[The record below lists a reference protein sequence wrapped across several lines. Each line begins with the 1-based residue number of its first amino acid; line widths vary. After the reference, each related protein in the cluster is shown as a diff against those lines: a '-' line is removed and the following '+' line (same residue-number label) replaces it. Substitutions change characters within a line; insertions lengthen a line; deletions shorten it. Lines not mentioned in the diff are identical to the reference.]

1 MNKVEIRCELRS
13 ENGGRHI
20 SGKAI
25 SFDTESNDIGFIEI
39 LHRGCISQELIDSSN
54 IVFLYNHDYNQVIAR
69 ANKGKGTLN
78 IDLRDDGVYFDLEV
92 PNTTMGNDLL
102 ENIRLGN
109 ITQCSFGFNY
119 ANEEG
124 AYKDEKIG
132 DVWYRNVY
140 KIGELYDLSAVTYPA
155 YDDTYVN
162 ARMQERSKM
171 EDKLKETEEIQKE
184 VSSKEKVSEE
194 NKEDEKMSD
203 DRACEKDSDDRA
215 CEKNSD
221 ERASE
226 KNSDERASEK
236 NSDEKEINN
245 EDNTKSEEEKSEEEK
260 TEEMSDEK
268 DSNTDDKKSDKEDK
282 DSDSM
287 EDSEDDSKTDSKDEK
302 RNENK
307 KSYKMKKNI
316 ILSEIRSALNSA
328 DHKVTLPAETRTVTQ
343 TISGDGVHDE
353 IVEEE
358 FKGLLEPLY
367 ADSVISNLGITIYN
381 GLPAG
386 DFKVSAMGKGSA
398 AWADETG
405 VAAESKNTFSHVTL
419 QPKRISAQLSY
430 SKQFLAQD
438 TIGAEAA
445 IRRDIYNALVAKIQ
459 STMLSADASGA
470 NKPAG
475 IFNGVTAKNIS
486 SYAELC
492 DVEATVDDSNVKG
505 ERKYLMSNKAKAI
518 LRCMPKS
525 SLTTE
530 LVLDGNDIDGT
541 PVIANSDV
549 PTTQYAYGDFSNIV
563 MGTWGNVDLIIDPYT
578 LAAENSV
585 RIVVNAF
592 VDWKKVRKD
601 ENVIVYGKVSAP
613 ASTPGK

>member
-13 ENGGRHI
+13 ENEGRHI

-25 SFDTESNDIGFIEI
+25 SFDTQSNDIGFIEI
-39 LHRGCISQELIDSSN
+39 LHRGCITQELIDSSN

-171 EDKLKETEEIQKE
+171 EDKLKETEKIQ
-184 VSSKEKVSEE
+184 
-194 NKEDEKMSD
+194 KEDEKMSD
-203 DRACEKDSDDRA
+203 DRACEK
-215 CEKNSD
+215 K
-221 ERASE
+221 
-226 KNSDERASEK
+226 SDERASEK

-245 EDNTKSEEEKSEEEK
+245 EDNTKSEEEKSDEEK
-260 TEEMSDEK
+260 SEDEKSDEK
-268 DSNTDDKKSDKEDK
+268 DSNTDDKMSDKEDK
-282 DSDSM
+282 DSDS
-287 EDSEDDSKTDSKDEK
+287 EKDPEDDSKTDSKDEK

-343 TISGDGVHDE
+343 TVSGDGVHDE
-353 IVEEE
+353 IVETE

-386 DFKVSAMGKGSA
+386 DFKVSAMGKGAA

-405 VAAESKNTFSHVTL
+405 TAAESKNTFSHVTL

-592 VDWKKVRKD
+592 VDWKKVRSA

-613 ASTPGK
+613 AASAPGK

>member
-13 ENGGRHI
+13 ENEGRHI

-25 SFDTESNDIGFIEI
+25 SFDTQSNDIGFIEI
-39 LHRGCISQELIDSSN
+39 LHRGCITQELIDSSN

-140 KIGELYDLSAVTYPA
+140 KIGELFDLSAVTYPA

-194 NKEDEKMSD
+194 KKEDEKMSD
-203 DRACEKDSDDRA
+203 DRAC
-215 CEKNSD
+215 
-221 ERASE
+221 E

-245 EDNTKSEEEKSEEEK
+245 EDNTKSEEE
-260 TEEMSDEK
+260 MSDEN
-268 DSNTDDKKSDKEDK
+268 DSNTDDKMSDKEDK
-282 DSDSM
+282 DSDS
-287 EDSEDDSKTDSKDEK
+287 EKDAKDVSKTDSKDEK

-307 KSYKMKKNI
+307 KSYKMKKKNI

-328 DHKVTLPAETRTVTQ
+328 EHKVTLPAETRTITQ
-343 TISGDGVHDE
+343 TVSGDGVHDE

-386 DFKVSAMGKGSA
+386 DFKVSAMGKGAA

-405 VAAESKNTFSHVTL
+405 TAAESKNTFSHVTL

-492 DVEATVDDSNVKG
+492 DVEASVDDSNVKG

-563 MGTWGNVDLIIDPYT
+563 MGTWGNVDLIVDPYT

-592 VDWKKVRKD
+592 VDWKKVRST

-613 ASTPGK
+613 AAGAPGK

>member
-25 SFDTESNDIGFIEI
+25 SFDTQSNDIGFIEI

-171 EDKLKETEEIQKE
+171 EDKLKETEEIQ
-184 VSSKEKVSEE
+184 EKVSEE
-194 NKEDEKMSD
+194 KKEDEKM
-203 DRACEKDSDDRA
+203 
-215 CEKNSD
+215 SD

-226 KNSDERASEK
+226 KNSDEKASEK

-245 EDNTKSEEEKSEEEK
+245 EDNTKSEEEMSDEEKSE
-260 TEEMSDEK
+260 EEMSDEK
-268 DSNTDDKKSDKEDK
+268 DSDTDDKMSDKEDK
-282 DSDSM
+282 DSDS
-287 EDSEDDSKTDSKDEK
+287 EKDSKDDSKTDSKDEK

-328 DHKVTLPAETRTVTQ
+328 EHKVTLPAETRTVTQ
-343 TISGDGVHDE
+343 TVSGDGVHDE
-353 IVEEE
+353 IVETE

-405 VAAESKNTFSHVTL
+405 SAAESKNTFSHVTL

-445 IRRDIYNALVAKIQ
+445 IRRDIYNALVAQIQ
-459 STMLSADASGA
+459 HTMLSADAAGT

-541 PVIANSDV
+541 TVIANSDV

-563 MGTWGNVDLIIDPYT
+563 MGTWGNVDLIVDPYT

-592 VDWKKVRKD
+592 VDWKKVRST

-613 ASTPGK
+613 TAGTSTGK

>member
-13 ENGGRHI
+13 ENGGRRI

-25 SFDTESNDIGFIEI
+25 SFDTQSNDIGFIEI

-140 KIGELYDLSAVTYPA
+140 KIGKLYDLSAVTYPA

-171 EDKLKETEEIQKE
+171 EDKLKETEEIQ
-184 VSSKEKVSEE
+184 EKVSEE
-194 NKEDEKMSD
+194 KKEEDKMSD
-203 DRACEKDSDDRA
+203 ERA
-215 CEKNSD
+215 CEKNP
-221 ERASE
+221 
-226 KNSDERASEK
+226 DERASEK

-245 EDNTKSEEEKSEEEK
+245 EDNTKSEEEMSDEEKSE
-260 TEEMSDEK
+260 EEMSDEK
-268 DSNTDDKKSDKEDK
+268 DSNTDDKMSDKEDK
-282 DSDSM
+282 DSDS
-287 EDSEDDSKTDSKDEK
+287 EKDPEDDSKTDSKDEK

-328 DHKVTLPAETRTVTQ
+328 EHKVTLPAETRTVTQ

-405 VAAESKNTFSHVTL
+405 TAAESKNTFSHVTL

-445 IRRDIYNALVAKIQ
+445 IRRDIYNALVAQIQ
-459 STMLSADASGA
+459 HTMLSADAAGT

-492 DVEATVDDSNVKG
+492 NVEAAVDDSNVKG

-578 LAAENSV
+578 LAAENSI

-613 ASTPGK
+613 AVTPGK

>member
-13 ENGGRHI
+13 ENRGRHI

-25 SFDTESNDIGFIEI
+25 SFDTQSNDIGFIEI

-54 IVFLYNHDYNQVIAR
+54 ILFLYNHDYNQVIAR

-78 IDLRDDGVYFDLEV
+78 IDLRDDGVYFDLDV

-109 ITQCSFGFNY
+109 ITQCSFGFRY

-124 AYKDEKIG
+124 AYKDEKID

-140 KIGELYDLSAVTYPA
+140 KIEKLFDLSAVTCPA

-171 EDKLKETEEIQKE
+171 EDKLKETEEIR
-184 VSSKEKVSEE
+184 SEE
-194 NKEDEKMSD
+194 KKEEEKK
-203 DRACEKDSDDRA
+203 KD
-215 CEKNSD
+215 
-221 ERASE
+221 
-226 KNSDERASEK
+226 SEK

-245 EDNTKSEEEKSEEEK
+245 EDNTKSEEEKSEEKEK
-260 TEEMSDEK
+260 EDEK
-268 DSNTDDKKSDKEDK
+268 NSNTDDEKSDEEDK
-282 DSDSM
+282 DSDS
-287 EDSEDDSKTDSKDEK
+287 DKDTKDVSKTDSKDEK

-307 KSYKMKKNI
+307 KSYKMKKKNI

-328 DHKVTLPAETRTVTQ
+328 EHKVTLPAETRTVTQ

-386 DFKVSAMGKGSA
+386 DFKVSAMGKGAA

-405 VAAESKNTFSHVTL
+405 TATDSKNTFSHVTL

-445 IRRDIYNALVAKIQ
+445 IRRDIYNALVAQIQ
-459 STMLSADASGA
+459 TTMLSADVAGT

-549 PTTQYAYGDFSNIV
+549 PTTQYAYGDFSNII
-563 MGTWGNVDLIIDPYT
+563 MGTWGNVDLIVDPYT

-613 ASTPGK
+613 AAGNTGK

>member
-25 SFDTESNDIGFIEI
+25 SFDTQSNDIGFIEI

-171 EDKLKETEEIQKE
+171 EDKLKETEEIQ
-184 VSSKEKVSEE
+184 EKVSEE
-194 NKEDEKMSD
+194 KKEDEKMSD
-203 DRACEKDSDDRA
+203 ERACEK
-215 CEKNSD
+215 KSD

-226 KNSDERASEK
+226 KNSDEKASEK

-245 EDNTKSEEEKSEEEK
+245 EDNTKSEEEMSDEEKSE
-260 TEEMSDEK
+260 EEMSDEK
-268 DSNTDDKKSDKEDK
+268 DSDTDDKMSDKEDK
-282 DSDSM
+282 DSDS
-287 EDSEDDSKTDSKDEK
+287 EKDSKDDSKTDSKDEK

-328 DHKVTLPAETRTVTQ
+328 EHKVTLPAETRTVTQ
-343 TISGDGVHDE
+343 TVSGDGVHDE
-353 IVEEE
+353 IVETE

-405 VAAESKNTFSHVTL
+405 SAAESKNTFSHVTL

-445 IRRDIYNALVAKIQ
+445 IRRDIYNALVAQIQ
-459 STMLSADASGA
+459 HTMLSADAAGT

-541 PVIANSDV
+541 TVIANSDV

-563 MGTWGNVDLIIDPYT
+563 MGTWGNVDLIVDPYT

-592 VDWKKVRKD
+592 VDWKKVRST

-613 ASTPGK
+613 TAGTSTGK

>member
-13 ENGGRHI
+13 ENEGRRI

-25 SFDTESNDIGFIEI
+25 SFDTQSNDIGFIEI

-109 ITQCSFGFNY
+109 ITQCSFGFSY
-119 ANEEG
+119 SNEEG
-124 AYKDEKIG
+124 AYKDEKID

-140 KIGELYDLSAVTYPA
+140 KIGKLYDLSAVTYPA

-184 VSSKEKVSEE
+184 VRAEEK
-194 NKEDEKMSD
+194 KEDEKMSD
-203 DRACEKDSDDRA
+203 ERACEK
-215 CEKNSD
+215 KT
-221 ERASE
+221 
-226 KNSDERASEK
+226 DERASEK

-245 EDNTKSEEEKSEEEK
+245 EDNTKSEEEMSDEEKSE
-260 TEEMSDEK
+260 EEMSDEK
-268 DSNTDDKKSDKEDK
+268 DSNTDDKMSDEKDK
-282 DSDSM
+282 DPDS
-287 EDSEDDSKTDSKDEK
+287 EKDSEDVSKTDSKDEK

-307 KSYKMKKNI
+307 KSYKMKRNI

-328 DHKVTLPAETRTVTQ
+328 EHKVTLPAETRTVTQ
-343 TISGDGVHDE
+343 TVSGDGVHDE

-367 ADSVISNLGITIYN
+367 ADSVIANLGITIYN

-405 VAAESKNTFSHVTL
+405 VATESKNTFSHVTL

-445 IRRDIYNALVAKIQ
+445 IRRDIYNALVAQIQ

-492 DVEATVDDSNVKG
+492 DVEAAVDDSNVKG

-563 MGTWGNVDLIIDPYT
+563 MGTWGNVDLIVDPYT

-613 ASTPGK
+613 AAGTAVGK

>member
-25 SFDTESNDIGFIEI
+25 SFDTQSNDIGFIEI

-78 IDLRDDGVYFDLEV
+78 IDLRDDGVYFDLDV

-109 ITQCSFGFNY
+109 ITQCSFGFRY

-124 AYKDEKIG
+124 AYKDEKID

-140 KIGELYDLSAVTYPA
+140 KIGELFDLSAVTYPA

-171 EDKLKETEEIQKE
+171 EDKLKETEEIQNE
-184 VSSKEKVSEE
+184 VRSEE
-194 NKEDEKMSD
+194 KEEY
-203 DRACEKDSDDRA
+203 
-215 CEKNSD
+215 
-221 ERASE
+221 
-226 KNSDERASEK
+226 SEK

-245 EDNTKSEEEKSEEEK
+245 EDNAKSEEEKSEEKEK
-260 TEEMSDEK
+260 EDEK
-268 DSNTDDKKSDKEDK
+268 NSNTDDEKSDEEDK
-282 DSDSM
+282 DSDSKK
-287 EDSEDDSKTDSKDEK
+287 DSKDDSKTDSKDEK

-328 DHKVTLPAETRTVTQ
+328 EHKVTLPAETRKITQ
-343 TISGDGVHDE
+343 TVSGDGVHDE

-405 VAAESKNTFSHVTL
+405 TAAESKNIFTPVTL

-445 IRRDIYNALVAKIQ
+445 IRRDIYNALVAQIQ
-459 STMLSADASGA
+459 STMLSADAAGT

-505 ERKYLMSNKAKAI
+505 DRKYLMSNKAKAI

-525 SLTTE
+525 SLATE
-530 LVLDGNDIDGT
+530 LVLHGNDIDGT
-541 PVIANSDV
+541 QVIANSDV

-592 VDWKKVRKD
+592 VDWKKVRSD
-601 ENVIVYGKVSAP
+601 ENVLVYGKVSAP
-613 ASTPGK
+613 VAGASTGK

>member
-13 ENGGRHI
+13 ENEGRHI

-25 SFDTESNDIGFIEI
+25 SFDTQSNDIGFIEI

-140 KIGELYDLSAVTYPA
+140 KIGELFDLSAVTYPA

-184 VSSKEKVSEE
+184 
-194 NKEDEKMSD
+194 DEKMSD
-203 DRACEKDSDDRA
+203 DRACEK
-215 CEKNSD
+215 K
-221 ERASE
+221 
-226 KNSDERASEK
+226 SDERASEK

-260 TEEMSDEK
+260 SDEKSDEK
-268 DSNTDDKKSDKEDK
+268 DSNTDDKMSDKEDK
-282 DSDSM
+282 DSDS
-287 EDSEDDSKTDSKDEK
+287 EKDPEDDSKTDSKDEK

-307 KSYKMKKNI
+307 KSYKMKKKNI

-328 DHKVTLPAETRTVTQ
+328 DHKVTLPAETRTITQ
-343 TISGDGVHDE
+343 TVSGDGVHDE

-386 DFKVSAMGKGSA
+386 DFKVSAMGKGAA

-405 VAAESKNTFSHVTL
+405 TAAESKNTFSHVTL

-592 VDWKKVRKD
+592 VDWKKVRSA

-613 ASTPGK
+613 AASAPGK

>member
-13 ENGGRHI
+13 ENEGRHI

-25 SFDTESNDIGFIEI
+25 SFDTQSNDIGFIEI
-39 LHRGCISQELIDSSN
+39 LHRGCITQELIDSSN

-78 IDLRDDGVYFDLEV
+78 IDLREDGVYFDLDV

-109 ITQCSFGFNY
+109 ITQCSFGFRY

-124 AYKDEKIG
+124 AYKDEKID

-140 KIGELYDLSAVTYPA
+140 KIGELFDLSAVTYPA

-171 EDKLKETEEIQKE
+171 EDKLKETEEIQE
-184 VSSKEKVSEE
+184 EIRSEE
-194 NKEDEKMSD
+194 KKSD
-203 DRACEKDSDDRA
+203 
-215 CEKNSD
+215 
-221 ERASE
+221 
-226 KNSDERASEK
+226 EK

-245 EDNTKSEEEKSEEEK
+245 EDNTKSEEEKSEEK
-260 TEEMSDEK
+260 TEDNKDEK
-268 DSNTDDKKSDKEDK
+268 DSNTDDKKSDEEDK
-282 DSDSM
+282 DSDSKK
-287 EDSEDDSKTDSKDEK
+287 DSEDDSKTDSKDEK

-307 KSYKMKKNI
+307 KSYKMNKNI

-328 DHKVTLPAETRTVTQ
+328 DHKVTLPAETRAVTQ
-343 TISGDGVHDE
+343 TVSGDGVHDE
-353 IVEEE
+353 VVETE

-386 DFKVSAMGKGSA
+386 DFKVSAMGKGAA

-405 VAAESKNTFSHVTL
+405 TAAESKNTFTHVTL
-419 QPKRISAQLSY
+419 QPKRISAKLSY

-445 IRRDIYNALVAKIQ
+445 IRRDIYNALVAQIQ
-459 STMLSADASGA
+459 ATMLSADAAGT

-475 IFNGVTAKNIS
+475 IFNDVTAKNIT

-505 ERKYLMSNKAKAI
+505 DRKYLMSNKAKAI

-530 LVLDGNDIDGT
+530 LVLHGNDIDGT
-541 PVIANSDV
+541 QVIANSDV

-592 VDWKKVRKD
+592 VDWKKVRST
-601 ENVIVYGKVSAP
+601 ENVLVYGKVSAP
-613 ASTPGK
+613 ATGTTGK

>member
-25 SFDTESNDIGFIEI
+25 SFDTQSNDIGFIEI

-119 ANEEG
+119 AKEEG

-184 VSSKEKVSEE
+184 VRAEEK
-194 NKEDEKMSD
+194 KED
-203 DRACEKDSDDRA
+203 
-215 CEKNSD
+215 EKNSD
-221 ERASE
+221 ERACE
-226 KNSDERASEK
+226 KNPDERASEK

-245 EDNTKSEEEKSEEEK
+245 EDNTKSEEE
-260 TEEMSDEK
+260 MSDEK
-268 DSNTDDKKSDKEDK
+268 DSDTDDKMSDKEDK
-282 DSDSM
+282 DSDS
-287 EDSEDDSKTDSKDEK
+287 EKDPEDDSKTDSKDEK

-307 KSYKMKKNI
+307 KSYKMKRNI

-328 DHKVTLPAETRTVTQ
+328 EHKVTLPAETRTITQ
-343 TISGDGVHDE
+343 TVSGDGVHDE

-445 IRRDIYNALVAKIQ
+445 IRRDIYNALVAQIQ
-459 STMLSADASGA
+459 STMLSADAAGT

-578 LAAENSV
+578 LAAENSI

-613 ASTPGK
+613 AVTPGK

>member
-25 SFDTESNDIGFIEI
+25 SFDTQSNDIGFIEI

-78 IDLRDDGVYFDLEV
+78 IDLRDDGVYFDLDV

-109 ITQCSFGFNY
+109 ITQCSFGFRY

-124 AYKDEKIG
+124 AYKDEKID

-140 KIGELYDLSAVTYPA
+140 KIGELFDLSAVTYPA

-171 EDKLKETEEIQKE
+171 EDKLKETEEIQNE
-184 VSSKEKVSEE
+184 V
-194 NKEDEKMSD
+194 
-203 DRACEKDSDDRA
+203 RAEEKDSE
-215 CEKNSD
+215 EKT
-221 ERASE
+221 EE
-226 KNSDERASEK
+226 KERASEK

-260 TEEMSDEK
+260 EKEDEK
-268 DSNTDDKKSDKEDK
+268 NSNTDDEKSDEEDK
-282 DSDSM
+282 DSDSKK
-287 EDSEDDSKTDSKDEK
+287 DSEDDSKTDSKDEK

-328 DHKVTLPAETRTVTQ
+328 EHKVTLPAETRKITQ
-343 TISGDGVHDE
+343 TVSGDGVHDE

-386 DFKVSAMGKGSA
+386 DFKVSVMGKGAA

-405 VAAESKNTFSHVTL
+405 TAAESKNTFTPTTL

-445 IRRDIYNALVAKIQ
+445 IRRDIYNALVAQIQ
-459 STMLSADASGA
+459 STMLSADAAGT

-530 LVLDGNDIDGT
+530 LVLHGNDIDGT

-592 VDWKKVRKD
+592 VDWKKVRST
-601 ENVIVYGKVSAP
+601 ENVLVYGKVSAP
-613 ASTPGK
+613 AAGTTGK

>member
-13 ENGGRHI
+13 ENEGRHI

-25 SFDTESNDIGFIEI
+25 SFDTQSNDIGFIEI

-78 IDLRDDGVYFDLEV
+78 IDLRDDGVYFDLDV

-109 ITQCSFGFNY
+109 ITQCSFGFRY

-124 AYKDEKIG
+124 AYKDEKID

-140 KIGELYDLSAVTYPA
+140 KIGELFDLSAVTYPA

-171 EDKLKETEEIQKE
+171 EDKLKETEEIQTE
-184 VSSKEKVSEE
+184 VRSEE
-194 NKEDEKMSD
+194 KKEDEKDSEKKSD
-203 DRACEKDSDDRA
+203 
-215 CEKNSD
+215 EKN
-221 ERASE
+221 
-226 KNSDERASEK
+226 SEK

-260 TEEMSDEK
+260 EKKDEK
-268 DSNTDDKKSDKEDK
+268 DSNTDDKKSDNEDK
-282 DSDSM
+282 DSDSKK
-287 EDSEDDSKTDSKDEK
+287 DSEDDSKTDSKDEK

-307 KSYKMKKNI
+307 KSYKMNKNI

-328 DHKVTLPAETRTVTQ
+328 DHKVTLPAETRAVTQ
-343 TISGDGVHDE
+343 TVSGDGVHDE
-353 IVEEE
+353 IVETE

-386 DFKVSAMGKGSA
+386 DFKVSAMGKGAA

-405 VAAESKNTFSHVTL
+405 TAADSKNTFTHVTL

-445 IRRDIYNALVAKIQ
+445 IRRDIYNALVAQIQ
-459 STMLSADASGA
+459 STMLSADAAGT

-475 IFNGVTAKNIS
+475 IFNGVTAKNIT

-525 SLTTE
+525 SLATE
-530 LVLDGNDIDGT
+530 LVLHGNDIDGT
-541 PVIANSDV
+541 QVIANSDV

-592 VDWKKVRKD
+592 VDWKKVRST
-601 ENVIVYGKVSAP
+601 ENVLVYGKVS
-613 ASTPGK
+613 TPTVETKGK

>member
-13 ENGGRHI
+13 ENEGRRI

-25 SFDTESNDIGFIEI
+25 SFDTQSNDIGFIEI

-109 ITQCSFGFNY
+109 ITQCSFGFRY

-124 AYKDEKIG
+124 AYKDEKIDG
-132 DVWYRNVY
+132 VWYRDVY
-140 KIGELYDLSAVTYPA
+140 KIGELFDLSAVTYPA

-171 EDKLKETEEIQKE
+171 EDKLKETEEIQ
-184 VSSKEKVSEE
+184 EKVSEE
-194 NKEDEKMSD
+194 KTEDEKMSD
-203 DRACEKDSDDRA
+203 ERACEK
-215 CEKNSD
+215 KPD
-221 ERASE
+221 ER
-226 KNSDERASEK
+226 
-236 NSDEKEINN
+236 EINN
-245 EDNTKSEEEKSEEEK
+245 EDNTKSEEEMSDGEKSE
-260 TEEMSDEK
+260 EEMSDEK
-268 DSNTDDKKSDKEDK
+268 DSNTDDKMSDKEDK
-282 DSDSM
+282 DS
-287 EDSEDDSKTDSKDEK
+287 EKDSEDDSKTDSKDEK

-328 DHKVTLPAETRTVTQ
+328 DHKVTLPAETRTITQ
-343 TISGDGVHDE
+343 TVSGDGVHDE
-353 IVEEE
+353 LVEEE

-386 DFKVSAMGKGSA
+386 DFKVSAMGKGAA

-405 VAAESKNTFSHVTL
+405 TAAESKNTFSHVTL

-430 SKQFLAQD
+430 SKQYLAQD

-445 IRRDIYNALVAKIQ
+445 IRRDIYNALVAQIQ
-459 STMLSADASGA
+459 STMLSADVAGA

-492 DVEATVDDSNVKG
+492 DVEASVDDSNVKG

-563 MGTWGNVDLIIDPYT
+563 MGTWGNVDLIVDPYT

-613 ASTPGK
+613 AAGASTGK

>member
-13 ENGGRHI
+13 ENEGRHI

-78 IDLRDDGVYFDLEV
+78 IDLRDDGVYFDLDV

-109 ITQCSFGFNY
+109 ITQCSFGFRY

-140 KIGELYDLSAVTYPA
+140 KIGELFDLSAVTYPA

-171 EDKLKETEEIQKE
+171 EDKLKETEEIQEE
-184 VSSKEKVSEE
+184 VRAEEK
-194 NKEDEKMSD
+194 KEDDKMSD
-203 DRACEKDSDDRA
+203 EKD
-215 CEKNSD
+215 
-221 ERASE
+221 
-226 KNSDERASEK
+226 SEK

-260 TEEMSDEK
+260 SEEEKSDEK
-268 DSNTDDKKSDKEDK
+268 DK
-282 DSDSM
+282 DSDS
-287 EDSEDDSKTDSKDEK
+287 DKDPEDDSKTDSKDEK

-328 DHKVTLPAETRTVTQ
+328 DHKVTLPAETRTITQ
-343 TISGDGVHDE
+343 TVTNDGVHDE
-353 IVEEE
+353 LVEGE

-386 DFKVSAMGKGSA
+386 DFKVSAMSKGSA

-405 VAAESKNTFSHVTL
+405 TAAESKNTFSHITL

-438 TIGAEAA
+438 TKGVEAA
-445 IRRDIYNALVAKIQ
+445 IRRDIYNALVAQIQ
-459 STMLSADASGA
+459 STMLSADAGGA

-563 MGTWGNVDLIIDPYT
+563 MGAWGNVDLIVDPYT

-592 VDWKKVRKD
+592 VDWKKVRST

-613 ASTPGK
+613 AAGGAAGK

>member
-13 ENGGRHI
+13 ENEGRHI
-20 SGKAI
+20 SGKAV
-25 SFDTESNDIGFIEI
+25 SFDTQSNDIGFIEI

-78 IDLRDDGVYFDLEV
+78 IDLRDDGVYFDLDV

-109 ITQCSFGFNY
+109 ITQCSFGFRY

-124 AYKDEKIG
+124 AYKDEKID

-140 KIGELYDLSAVTYPA
+140 KIGQLFDLSAVTYPA

-171 EDKLKETEEIQKE
+171 EDKLKETEEIQTE
-184 VSSKEKVSEE
+184 VRSEE
-194 NKEDEKMSD
+194 KKEDEKKSD
-203 DRACEKDSDDRA
+203 
-215 CEKNSD
+215 EKN
-221 ERASE
+221 
-226 KNSDERASEK
+226 SEK

-260 TEEMSDEK
+260 EKKDEN
-268 DSNTDDKKSDKEDK
+268 DSNTDDKKSDNEDK
-282 DSDSM
+282 DSDSKK
-287 EDSEDDSKTDSKDEK
+287 DSEDDSKTDSKDEK

-307 KSYKMKKNI
+307 KSYKMNKNI

-328 DHKVTLPAETRTVTQ
+328 DHKVTLPAETRAVTQ
-343 TISGDGVHDE
+343 TVSGDGVHDE
-353 IVEEE
+353 IVETE

-386 DFKVSAMGKGSA
+386 DFKVSAMGKGAA

-405 VAAESKNTFSHVTL
+405 TAADSKNTFTHVTL

-445 IRRDIYNALVAKIQ
+445 IRRDIYNALVAQIQ
-459 STMLSADASGA
+459 STMLSADAAGT

-475 IFNGVTAKNIS
+475 IFNGVTAKNIT

-525 SLTTE
+525 SLATE
-530 LVLDGNDIDGT
+530 LVLHGNDIDGT
-541 PVIANSDV
+541 QVIANSDV

-592 VDWKKVRKD
+592 VDWKKVRST
-601 ENVIVYGKVSAP
+601 ENVLVYGKVSAP
-613 ASTPGK
+613 ATGTTGK

>member
-25 SFDTESNDIGFIEI
+25 SFDTQSNDIGFIEI

-109 ITQCSFGFNY
+109 ITQCSFGFSY

-124 AYKDEKIG
+124 AYKDEKIN

-184 VSSKEKVSEE
+184 
-194 NKEDEKMSD
+194 DEKMSD
-203 DRACEKDSDDRA
+203 
-215 CEKNSD
+215 
-221 ERASE
+221 ERS
-226 KNSDERASEK
+226 SEK

-245 EDNTKSEEEKSEEEK
+245 EDNTKSEEEKSEEE
-260 TEEMSDEK
+260 MSDEK
-268 DSNTDDKKSDKEDK
+268 DSDTDDKMSDKEDK
-282 DSDSM
+282 DSDS
-287 EDSEDDSKTDSKDEK
+287 EKDPEDDSKTDSKDEK

-343 TISGDGVHDE
+343 TVSGDGVHDE

-405 VAAESKNTFSHVTL
+405 VATESKNTFTHVTL

-445 IRRDIYNALVAKIQ
+445 IRRDIYNALVAQIQ
-459 STMLSADASGA
+459 STMLSADAAGT

-475 IFNGVTAKNIS
+475 IFNGVTAKNIT

-578 LAAENSV
+578 LAAENSI

-592 VDWKKVRKD
+592 VDWKKVRST

-613 ASTPGK
+613 AVNPGK

>member
-13 ENGGRHI
+13 ENEGRHI

-25 SFDTESNDIGFIEI
+25 SFDTQSNDIGFIEI

-78 IDLRDDGVYFDLEV
+78 IDLRDDGVYFDLDV

-109 ITQCSFGFNY
+109 ITQCSFGFRY

-124 AYKDEKIG
+124 AYKDEKID

-140 KIGELYDLSAVTYPA
+140 KIGELFDLSAVTYPA

-171 EDKLKETEEIQKE
+171 EDKLKETEDIQNE
-184 VSSKEKVSEE
+184 VRPEEK
-194 NKEDEKMSD
+194 KKDEK
-203 DRACEKDSDDRA
+203 EKDS
-215 CEKNSD
+215 EKKSD
-221 ERASE
+221 
-226 KNSDERASEK
+226 EK

-260 TEEMSDEK
+260 TEKKDEK
-268 DSNTDDKKSDKEDK
+268 DSNTDDKKSDNEDK
-282 DSDSM
+282 DSDSKK
-287 EDSEDDSKTDSKDEK
+287 DSEDDSKTDSKDEK

-307 KSYKMKKNI
+307 KSYKMNKNI

-328 DHKVTLPAETRTVTQ
+328 DHKVTLPAETRAITQTVTK
-343 TISGDGVHDE
+343 DGVHDE
-353 IVEEE
+353 LVETE

-386 DFKVSAMGKGSA
+386 DFKVSAMGKGA
-398 AWADETG
+398 AVWADETG
-405 VAAESKNTFSHVTL
+405 TAAESKNTFSNVIL
-419 QPKRISAQLSY
+419 KPKRISAQLSY

-438 TIGAEAA
+438 TVGAEAA
-445 IRRDIYNALVAKIQ
+445 IRRDIYNALVSKIQ
-459 STMLSADASGA
+459 STMLSADAA
-470 NKPAG
+470 DAATNNKPAG

-525 SLTTE
+525 SLATE
-530 LVLDGNDIDGT
+530 LVLHGNDIDGT

-549 PTTQYAYGDFSNIV
+549 PNTQYAYGDFSNIV
-563 MGTWGNVDLIIDPYT
+563 MGTWGDVDLIVDPYT
-578 LAAENSV
+578 LAAENSI

-592 VDWKKVRKD
+592 VDWAKVRKD
-601 ENVIVYGKVSAP
+601 ENVLVYGKVSAP
-613 ASTPGK
+613 APATGK

>member
-25 SFDTESNDIGFIEI
+25 SFDTQSNDIGFIEI

-109 ITQCSFGFNY
+109 ITQCSFGFRY
-119 ANEEG
+119 SNEEG

-184 VSSKEKVSEE
+184 VRAEEK
-194 NKEDEKMSD
+194 KEDEKMSD
-203 DRACEKDSDDRA
+203 ERACEK
-215 CEKNSD
+215 K
-221 ERASE
+221 
-226 KNSDERASEK
+226 SDERASEK

-245 EDNTKSEEEKSEEEK
+245 EDNTKSEEE
-260 TEEMSDEK
+260 MSDEK
-268 DSNTDDKKSDKEDK
+268 DSDTDDKMSDKEDK
-282 DSDSM
+282 DSDS
-287 EDSEDDSKTDSKDEK
+287 EKDPEDDSKTDSKDEK

-328 DHKVTLPAETRTVTQ
+328 EHKVTLPAETRTITQ
-343 TISGDGVHDE
+343 TVSGDGVHDE

-405 VAAESKNTFSHVTL
+405 TAAESKNTFSHVTL

-445 IRRDIYNALVAKIQ
+445 IRRDIYNALVAQIQ

-492 DVEATVDDSNVKG
+492 DVEAAVDDSNVKG

>member
-25 SFDTESNDIGFIEI
+25 SFDTQSNDIGFIEI

-109 ITQCSFGFNY
+109 ITQCSFGFRY
-119 ANEEG
+119 SNEEG

-171 EDKLKETEEIQKE
+171 EDKLKETEEIQ
-184 VSSKEKVSEE
+184 EKVSEE
-194 NKEDEKMSD
+194 EKEDEKMSD
-203 DRACEKDSDDRA
+203 ERACGK
-215 CEKNSD
+215 K
-221 ERASE
+221 
-226 KNSDERASEK
+226 SDERASEK

-245 EDNTKSEEEKSEEEK
+245 EDNTKSEEG
-260 TEEMSDEK
+260 MSDEK
-268 DSNTDDKKSDKEDK
+268 DFDEENKDENDSNTDDKMSDKEDK
-282 DSDSM
+282 DSDS
-287 EDSEDDSKTDSKDEK
+287 EKDPEDDSKTDSKDEK

-328 DHKVTLPAETRTVTQ
+328 EHKVTLPAETRTITQ
-343 TISGDGVHDE
+343 TVSGDGVHDE

-405 VAAESKNTFSHVTL
+405 TAAESKNTFSHVTL

-445 IRRDIYNALVAKIQ
+445 IRRDIYNALVAQIQ
-459 STMLSADASGA
+459 STMLSADAAGT

-492 DVEATVDDSNVKG
+492 NVEAAVDDSNVKG

-578 LAAENSV
+578 LAAENSI

-613 ASTPGK
+613 TAGASTGK

>member
-1 MNKVEIRCELRS
+1 MNKVELRCELRS

-25 SFDTESNDIGFIEI
+25 SFDTQSNDIGFIEI

-109 ITQCSFGFNY
+109 ITQCSFGFSY

-124 AYKDEKIG
+124 AYKDEKID

-171 EDKLKETEEIQKE
+171 EDKLKETEEIQKK
-184 VSSKEKVSEE
+184 VSSNEKVSEE
-194 NKEDEKMSD
+194 KKEDEKMSD
-203 DRACEKDSDDRA
+203 ERACEK
-215 CEKNSD
+215 K
-221 ERASE
+221 
-226 KNSDERASEK
+226 SDERASEK

-245 EDNTKSEEEKSEEEK
+245 EDNTKSEEEMPDEEKSE
-260 TEEMSDEK
+260 EEMSDEK
-268 DSNTDDKKSDKEDK
+268 DSNTDDKMSDKEDK
-282 DSDSM
+282 DSDS
-287 EDSEDDSKTDSKDEK
+287 EKDSEDVSKTDSKDEK

-307 KSYKMKKNI
+307 KSYKMKRNI
-316 ILSEIRSALNSA
+316 ILSEIRSALNNA
-328 DHKVTLPAETRTVTQ
+328 EHKVTLPAETRTITQ
-343 TISGDGVHDE
+343 TVSGDGVHDE

-405 VAAESKNTFSHVTL
+405 TAAESKNTFSHVTL

-445 IRRDIYNALVAKIQ
+445 IRRDIYNALVAQIQ
-459 STMLSADASGA
+459 STMLSADVAGT

-563 MGTWGNVDLIIDPYT
+563 MGTWGNVDLIVDPYT

-613 ASTPGK
+613 AAAPGK

>member
-13 ENGGRHI
+13 ENEGRHI

-25 SFDTESNDIGFIEI
+25 SFDTQSNDIGFIEI

-78 IDLRDDGVYFDLEV
+78 IALRDDGVYFDLDV

-109 ITQCSFGFNY
+109 ITQCSFGFRY

-124 AYKDEKIG
+124 AYKDEKID

-140 KIGELYDLSAVTYPA
+140 KIGQLFDLSAVTYPA

-171 EDKLKETEEIQKE
+171 EDKLKETEEIQTE
-184 VSSKEKVSEE
+184 VRSEE
-194 NKEDEKMSD
+194 KKEDEKKSD
-203 DRACEKDSDDRA
+203 
-215 CEKNSD
+215 EKN
-221 ERASE
+221 
-226 KNSDERASEK
+226 SEK

-260 TEEMSDEK
+260 EKKDEN
-268 DSNTDDKKSDKEDK
+268 DSNTDDKKSDNEDK
-282 DSDSM
+282 DSDSKK
-287 EDSEDDSKTDSKDEK
+287 DSEDDSKTDSKDEK

-307 KSYKMKKNI
+307 KSYKMNKNI

-328 DHKVTLPAETRTVTQ
+328 DHKVTLPAETRAVTQ
-343 TISGDGVHDE
+343 TVSGDGVHDE
-353 IVEEE
+353 IVETE

-386 DFKVSAMGKGSA
+386 DFKVSAMGKGAA
-398 AWADETG
+398 AWADETDT
-405 VAAESKNTFSHVTL
+405 AADSKNTFTHVTL

-445 IRRDIYNALVAKIQ
+445 IRRDIYNALVAQIQ
-459 STMLSADASGA
+459 STMLSADAAGT

-475 IFNGVTAKNIS
+475 IFNGVTAKNIT

-525 SLTTE
+525 SLATE
-530 LVLDGNDIDGT
+530 LVLHGNDIDGT
-541 PVIANSDV
+541 QVIANSDV

-592 VDWKKVRKD
+592 VDWKKVRST
-601 ENVIVYGKVSAP
+601 ENVLVYGKVSAP
-613 ASTPGK
+613 TVETKGK

>member
-25 SFDTESNDIGFIEI
+25 SFDTQSNDIGFIEI

-109 ITQCSFGFNY
+109 ITQCSFGFRY
-119 ANEEG
+119 SNEEG

-171 EDKLKETEEIQKE
+171 EDKLKKTEEIQE
-184 VSSKEKVSEE
+184 NDSEE
-194 NKEDEKMSD
+194 KKEDEKMSD
-203 DRACEKDSDDRA
+203 ERA
-215 CEKNSD
+215 CEKNP
-221 ERASE
+221 
-226 KNSDERASEK
+226 DERASEK

-245 EDNTKSEEEKSEEEK
+245 EDNTKSEEG
-260 TEEMSDEK
+260 MSDEK
-268 DSNTDDKKSDKEDK
+268 DFDEENKDENDSNTDDKMSDKEDK
-282 DSDSM
+282 DSDS
-287 EDSEDDSKTDSKDEK
+287 EKDSKDDSKTDSKDEK

-328 DHKVTLPAETRTVTQ
+328 EHKVTLPAETRTITQ
-343 TISGDGVHDE
+343 TVSGDGVHDE

-405 VAAESKNTFSHVTL
+405 TAAESKNTFSHVTL

-445 IRRDIYNALVAKIQ
+445 IRRDIYNALVAQIQ
-459 STMLSADASGA
+459 HTMLSADAAGT

-492 DVEATVDDSNVKG
+492 NVEAAVDDSNVKG

-578 LAAENSV
+578 LAAENSI

-613 ASTPGK
+613 AAGASTGK

>member
-13 ENGGRHI
+13 ENEGRHI

-140 KIGELYDLSAVTYPA
+140 KIGELFDLSAVTYPA

-184 VSSKEKVSEE
+184 
-194 NKEDEKMSD
+194 DEKMSD
-203 DRACEKDSDDRA
+203 DRACEK
-215 CEKNSD
+215 K
-221 ERASE
+221 
-226 KNSDERASEK
+226 SDERASEK

-260 TEEMSDEK
+260 SDEKSDEK
-268 DSNTDDKKSDKEDK
+268 DSNTDDKMSDKEDK
-282 DSDSM
+282 DSDS
-287 EDSEDDSKTDSKDEK
+287 EKDPEDDSKTDSKDEK

-328 DHKVTLPAETRTVTQ
+328 DHKVTLPAETRTITQ
-343 TISGDGVHDE
+343 TVSGDGVHDE

-386 DFKVSAMGKGSA
+386 DFKVSAMGKGAA

-405 VAAESKNTFSHVTL
+405 VATESKNTFSHVTL

-592 VDWKKVRKD
+592 VDWKKVRSA

-613 ASTPGK
+613 AASAPGK

>member
-25 SFDTESNDIGFIEI
+25 SFDTQSNDIGFIEI

-109 ITQCSFGFNY
+109 ITQCSFGFRY
-119 ANEEG
+119 SNEEG

-184 VSSKEKVSEE
+184 VRAEEK
-194 NKEDEKMSD
+194 KEDEKMSD
-203 DRACEKDSDDRA
+203 ERACEK
-215 CEKNSD
+215 KP
-221 ERASE
+221 
-226 KNSDERASEK
+226 DERASEK

-245 EDNTKSEEEKSEEEK
+245 EDNTKSEEEKSEEE
-260 TEEMSDEK
+260 MSDEK
-268 DSNTDDKKSDKEDK
+268 DSDTDDKMSDKEDK
-282 DSDSM
+282 DSDS
-287 EDSEDDSKTDSKDEK
+287 EKDPEDDSKTDSKDEK

-328 DHKVTLPAETRTVTQ
+328 EHKVTLPAETRTITQ
-343 TISGDGVHDE
+343 TVSGDGVHDE

-405 VAAESKNTFSHVTL
+405 TAAESKNTFTHVTL

-445 IRRDIYNALVAKIQ
+445 IRRDIYNALVAQIQ
-459 STMLSADASGA
+459 HTMLSADASGA

-563 MGTWGNVDLIIDPYT
+563 MGTWGNVDLIVDPYT

-613 ASTPGK
+613 AVTPGK

>member
-25 SFDTESNDIGFIEI
+25 SFDTQSNDIGFIEI

-109 ITQCSFGFNY
+109 ITQCSFGFRY
-119 ANEEG
+119 SNEEG

-171 EDKLKETEEIQKE
+171 EDKLKETEEIQ
-184 VSSKEKVSEE
+184 EKVSEE
-194 NKEDEKMSD
+194 KKEDEKMSD
-203 DRACEKDSDDRA
+203 ERA
-215 CEKNSD
+215 CEKNP
-221 ERASE
+221 
-226 KNSDERASEK
+226 DERASEK

-245 EDNTKSEEEKSEEEK
+245 EDNTKSEEG
-260 TEEMSDEK
+260 MSDEK
-268 DSNTDDKKSDKEDK
+268 DFDEENKDENDSNTDDKMSDKEDK
-282 DSDSM
+282 DSDS
-287 EDSEDDSKTDSKDEK
+287 EKDSKDDSKTDSKDEK

-328 DHKVTLPAETRTVTQ
+328 EHKVTLPAETRTITQ
-343 TISGDGVHDE
+343 TVSGDGVHDE
-353 IVEEE
+353 IVDEE

-405 VAAESKNTFSHVTL
+405 TAAESKNTFSHVTL

-445 IRRDIYNALVAKIQ
+445 IRRDIYNALVAQIQ
-459 STMLSADASGA
+459 STMLSADAAGT

-486 SYAELC
+486 SYKELC
-492 DVEATVDDSNVKG
+492 DVEAAVDDSNVKG

-578 LAAENSV
+578 LAAENSI

-613 ASTPGK
+613 AAGASTGK

>member
-13 ENGGRHI
+13 ENEGRHI

-140 KIGELYDLSAVTYPA
+140 KIGELFDLSAVTYPA

-184 VSSKEKVSEE
+184 
-194 NKEDEKMSD
+194 DEKMSD
-203 DRACEKDSDDRA
+203 DRACEK
-215 CEKNSD
+215 K
-221 ERASE
+221 
-226 KNSDERASEK
+226 SDERASEK

-260 TEEMSDEK
+260 TEEKSDEK
-268 DSNTDDKKSDKEDK
+268 DSNTDDKMSDKEDK
-282 DSDSM
+282 DSDS
-287 EDSEDDSKTDSKDEK
+287 EKDPEDDSKTDSKDGK

-343 TISGDGVHDE
+343 TVSGDGVHDE
-353 IVEEE
+353 IVETE

-386 DFKVSAMGKGSA
+386 DFKVSAMGKGAA

-405 VAAESKNTFSHVTL
+405 AASESKNTFTHVTL

-459 STMLSADASGA
+459 STMLSADASGS

-505 ERKYLMSNKAKAI
+505 ERKYLMSNKAKAL

-592 VDWKKVRKD
+592 VDWKKVRST
-601 ENVIVYGKVSAP
+601 ENVIVYGKVSAT
-613 ASTPGK
+613 AAGGAGK

>member
-13 ENGGRHI
+13 ENEGRHI
-20 SGKAI
+20 SGKAV
-25 SFDTESNDIGFIEI
+25 SFDTQSNDIGFIEI

-78 IDLRDDGVYFDLEV
+78 IDLRDDGVYFDLDV

-109 ITQCSFGFNY
+109 ITQCSFGFRY

-124 AYKDEKIG
+124 AYKDEKID

-140 KIGELYDLSAVTYPA
+140 KIGQLFDLSAVTYPA

-171 EDKLKETEEIQKE
+171 EDKLKETEEIQTE
-184 VSSKEKVSEE
+184 VRSEE
-194 NKEDEKMSD
+194 NDSEEKKEDEKKSD
-203 DRACEKDSDDRA
+203 
-215 CEKNSD
+215 EKN
-221 ERASE
+221 
-226 KNSDERASEK
+226 SEK

-260 TEEMSDEK
+260 EKKDEN
-268 DSNTDDKKSDKEDK
+268 DSNTDDKKSDNEDK
-282 DSDSM
+282 DSDSKK
-287 EDSEDDSKTDSKDEK
+287 DSEDDSKTDSKDEK

-307 KSYKMKKNI
+307 KSYKMNKNI

-328 DHKVTLPAETRTVTQ
+328 DHKVTLPAETRAVTQ
-343 TISGDGVHDE
+343 TVSGDGVHDE
-353 IVEEE
+353 IVETE

-386 DFKVSAMGKGSA
+386 DFKVSAMGKGAA

-405 VAAESKNTFSHVTL
+405 TAADSKNTFTHVTL

-445 IRRDIYNALVAKIQ
+445 IRRDIYNALVAQIQ
-459 STMLSADASGA
+459 STMLSADAAGT

-475 IFNGVTAKNIS
+475 IFNGVTAKNIT

-525 SLTTE
+525 SLATE
-530 LVLDGNDIDGT
+530 LVLHGNDIDGT
-541 PVIANSDV
+541 QVIANSDV

-592 VDWKKVRKD
+592 VDWKKVRSD
-601 ENVIVYGKVSAP
+601 ENVLVYGKVSAP
-613 ASTPGK
+613 TVGTKGK

>member
-25 SFDTESNDIGFIEI
+25 SFDTQSNDIGFIEI

-109 ITQCSFGFNY
+109 ITQCSFGFSY

-124 AYKDEKIG
+124 AYKDEKIN

-184 VSSKEKVSEE
+184 
-194 NKEDEKMSD
+194 DEKMSD
-203 DRACEKDSDDRA
+203 
-215 CEKNSD
+215 
-221 ERASE
+221 ERS
-226 KNSDERASEK
+226 SEK

-245 EDNTKSEEEKSEEEK
+245 EDNTKSEEEKSEEE
-260 TEEMSDEK
+260 MSDEK
-268 DSNTDDKKSDKEDK
+268 DSDTDDKMSDKEDK
-282 DSDSM
+282 DSDS
-287 EDSEDDSKTDSKDEK
+287 EKDPEDDSKTDSKDEK

-343 TISGDGVHDE
+343 TVSGDGVHDE

-405 VAAESKNTFSHVTL
+405 VAAESKNTFTHVTL

-445 IRRDIYNALVAKIQ
+445 IRRDIYNALVAQIQ
-459 STMLSADASGA
+459 STMLSADAAGT

-475 IFNGVTAKNIS
+475 IFNGVTAKNIT

-578 LAAENSV
+578 LAAENSI

-592 VDWKKVRKD
+592 VDWKKVRST

-613 ASTPGK
+613 TVTPSK

>member
-25 SFDTESNDIGFIEI
+25 SFDTQSNDIGFIEI

-109 ITQCSFGFNY
+109 ITQCSFGFSY

-124 AYKDEKIG
+124 AYKDEKID

-140 KIGELYDLSAVTYPA
+140 KIGKLYDLSAVTYPA

-171 EDKLKETEEIQKE
+171 EDKLKETEEIQ
-184 VSSKEKVSEE
+184 EKVSEE
-194 NKEDEKMSD
+194 KKEDEKMSD
-203 DRACEKDSDDRA
+203 ERA
-215 CEKNSD
+215 CEKNP
-221 ERASE
+221 
-226 KNSDERASEK
+226 DERASEK

-245 EDNTKSEEEKSEEEK
+245 EDNTKSEEEMSDEEKSE
-260 TEEMSDEK
+260 EEMSDEK
-268 DSNTDDKKSDKEDK
+268 DSDTDDKMSDKEDK
-282 DSDSM
+282 DSDS
-287 EDSEDDSKTDSKDEK
+287 EKDPEDDSKTDSKDEK

-328 DHKVTLPAETRTVTQ
+328 EHKVTLPAETRTITQ
-343 TISGDGVHDE
+343 TVSGDGVHDE

-405 VAAESKNTFSHVTL
+405 TAAESKNTFSHVTL

-445 IRRDIYNALVAKIQ
+445 IRRDIYNALVAQIQ
-459 STMLSADASGA
+459 STMLSADAGGT

-578 LAAENSV
+578 LAAENSI

-613 ASTPGK
+613 AVTPGK

>member
-13 ENGGRHI
+13 ENEGRHI

-25 SFDTESNDIGFIEI
+25 SFDTQSNDIGFIEI
-39 LHRGCISQELIDSSN
+39 LHRGCITQELIDSSN

-109 ITQCSFGFNY
+109 ITQCSFGFRY

-140 KIGELYDLSAVTYPA
+140 KIGELFDLSAVTYPA

-184 VSSKEKVSEE
+184 
-194 NKEDEKMSD
+194 DEKMSD
-203 DRACEKDSDDRA
+203 DRACEK
-215 CEKNSD
+215 K
-221 ERASE
+221 
-226 KNSDERASEK
+226 SDERASEK

-260 TEEMSDEK
+260 SEEEKSDEK
-268 DSNTDDKKSDKEDK
+268 DSNTDDKMSDKEDK
-282 DSDSM
+282 DSDS
-287 EDSEDDSKTDSKDEK
+287 EKDPEDDSKTDSKDEK

-343 TISGDGVHDE
+343 TVSGDGVHDE
-353 IVEEE
+353 IVETE

-386 DFKVSAMGKGSA
+386 DFKVSAMGKGAA

-405 VAAESKNTFSHVTL
+405 TAAESKNTFSHVTL

-592 VDWKKVRKD
+592 VDWKKVRSA

-613 ASTPGK
+613 AASAPGK

>member
-78 IDLRDDGVYFDLEV
+78 IDLRDDGVYFDLDV

-124 AYKDEKIG
+124 AYKDEKVG
-132 DVWYRNVY
+132 DTWYRNVY

-171 EDKLKETEEIQKE
+171 EDKLKETEEIQKK
-184 VSSKEKVSEE
+184 VSSKEEVSEE
-194 NKEDEKMSD
+194 KKEDEKMSD
-203 DRACEKDSDDRA
+203 DRACEK
-215 CEKNSD
+215 KSD

-226 KNSDERASEK
+226 KI
-236 NSDEKEINN
+236 SDEKEINN

-260 TEEMSDEK
+260 TEKKDEK

-287 EDSEDDSKTDSKDEK
+287 EDSEDDSKTGSKDEK

-353 IVEEE
+353 IVETE

-386 DFKVSAMGKGSA
+386 DFKVSAMGKGAA

-405 VAAESKNTFSHVTL
+405 TAAESKNTFSHVTL

-459 STMLSADASGA
+459 STMLSADASGS

-549 PTTQYAYGDFSNIV
+549 PTTQYAYGDFSNII

-592 VDWKKVRKD
+592 VDWKKVRSA

-613 ASTPGK
+613 AAGGAGK

>member
-1 MNKVEIRCELRS
+1 MNKVELRCELRS

-25 SFDTESNDIGFIEI
+25 SFDTQSNDIGFIEI

-171 EDKLKETEEIQKE
+171 EDKLKETEEIQKK

-194 NKEDEKMSD
+194 KKEDEKMSD
-203 DRACEKDSDDRA
+203 DRAC
-215 CEKNSD
+215 
-221 ERASE
+221 E

-245 EDNTKSEEEKSEEEK
+245 EDNTKSEEEKSEEE
-260 TEEMSDEK
+260 MSDEK
-268 DSNTDDKKSDKEDK
+268 DSDTDDKMSDKEDK
-282 DSDSM
+282 DSDS
-287 EDSEDDSKTDSKDEK
+287 EKDPEDDSKTDSKDEK

-328 DHKVTLPAETRTVTQ
+328 EHKVTLPAETRAITQ
-343 TISGDGVHDE
+343 TVSGDGVHDE
-353 IVEEE
+353 IVETE

-405 VAAESKNTFSHVTL
+405 TAAESKNTFSHVTL

-445 IRRDIYNALVAKIQ
+445 IRRDIYNALVAQIQ
-459 STMLSADASGA
+459 HTMLSADASGA

-563 MGTWGNVDLIIDPYT
+563 MGTWGNVDLIVDPYT

-592 VDWKKVRKD
+592 VDWKKVRST

-613 ASTPGK
+613 TGASGK

>member
-25 SFDTESNDIGFIEI
+25 SFDTQSNDIGFIEI

-140 KIGELYDLSAVTYPA
+140 KIGELFDLSAVTYPA

-171 EDKLKETEEIQKE
+171 EDKLKETEEIQ
-184 VSSKEKVSEE
+184 EK
-194 NKEDEKMSD
+194 DEKMSD
-203 DRACEKDSDDRA
+203 DRACEK
-215 CEKNSD
+215 K
-221 ERASE
+221 
-226 KNSDERASEK
+226 SDERASEK

-260 TEEMSDEK
+260 TEEKSDEK
-268 DSNTDDKKSDKEDK
+268 DSNTDDKKSDKENK
-282 DSDSM
+282 DSDS
-287 EDSEDDSKTDSKDEK
+287 EKDPEDDSKTDSKDEK

-343 TISGDGVHDE
+343 TVSGDGVHDE

-386 DFKVSAMGKGSA
+386 DFKVSAMGKGAA

-405 VAAESKNTFSHVTL
+405 TAAESKNTFSHVTL

-445 IRRDIYNALVAKIQ
+445 IRRDIYNALVAQIQ
-459 STMLSADASGA
+459 STMLSADAAGT

-492 DVEATVDDSNVKG
+492 NVEAAVDDSNVKG

-578 LAAENSV
+578 LAAENSI

-613 ASTPGK
+613 AAGGAGK

>member
-13 ENGGRHI
+13 ENGGRRI

-25 SFDTESNDIGFIEI
+25 SFDTQSNDIGFIEI

-109 ITQCSFGFNY
+109 ITQCSFGFSY

-124 AYKDEKIG
+124 AYKDEKID

-140 KIGELYDLSAVTYPA
+140 KIGKLYDLSAVTYPA

-171 EDKLKETEEIQKE
+171 EDKLKETEEIQNE

-194 NKEDEKMSD
+194 KKEDDKMSD
-203 DRACEKDSDDRA
+203 ERA
-215 CEKNSD
+215 CEKNP
-221 ERASE
+221 
-226 KNSDERASEK
+226 DERASEK

-245 EDNTKSEEEKSEEEK
+245 EDNTKSEEEMSDEEKSE
-260 TEEMSDEK
+260 EEMSDEK
-268 DSNTDDKKSDKEDK
+268 DSNTDDKMSDKEDK
-282 DSDSM
+282 DSDS
-287 EDSEDDSKTDSKDEK
+287 EKDPEDDSKTDSKDEK

-328 DHKVTLPAETRTVTQ
+328 EHKVTLPAETRTITQ
-343 TISGDGVHDE
+343 TVSGDGVHDE

-405 VAAESKNTFSHVTL
+405 TATESKNTFSHVTL

-445 IRRDIYNALVAKIQ
+445 IRRDIYNALVAQIQ
-459 STMLSADASGA
+459 STMLSADASGS

-492 DVEATVDDSNVKG
+492 NVEAAVDDSNVKG

-578 LAAENSV
+578 LAAENSI

>member
-1 MNKVEIRCELRS
+1 MNKVELRCELRS

-25 SFDTESNDIGFIEI
+25 SFDTQSNDIGFIEI

-109 ITQCSFGFNY
+109 ITQCSFGFSY

-124 AYKDEKIG
+124 AYTDEKIG

-140 KIGELYDLSAVTYPA
+140 KIGELFDLSAVTYPA

-171 EDKLKETEEIQKE
+171 EDKLKETEEIQKK

-194 NKEDEKMSD
+194 KKEDEKMSD
-203 DRACEKDSDDRA
+203 ERACEK
-215 CEKNSD
+215 KP
-221 ERASE
+221 
-226 KNSDERASEK
+226 DERASEK

-245 EDNTKSEEEKSEEEK
+245 EDNTKSEEEMPDEEKSEEK
-260 TEEMSDEK
+260 MSDEK
-268 DSNTDDKKSDKEDK
+268 DSNTDDKMSDKEDK
-282 DSDSM
+282 DSDS
-287 EDSEDDSKTDSKDEK
+287 EKDTKDVSKTDSKDEK

-307 KSYKMKKNI
+307 KSYKMKKKNI

-328 DHKVTLPAETRTVTQ
+328 EHKVTLPAETRTITQ
-343 TISGDGVHDE
+343 TVSGDGVHDE

-386 DFKVSAMGKGSA
+386 DFKVSAMGKGAA

-405 VAAESKNTFSHVTL
+405 TAAESKNTFSHVTL

-459 STMLSADASGA
+459 STMLSADVSGA

-549 PTTQYAYGDFSNIV
+549 PTTQYAYGDFSNII
-563 MGTWGNVDLIIDPYT
+563 MGTWGNVDLIVDPYT

-592 VDWKKVRKD
+592 VDWKKVRST

-613 ASTPGK
+613 AAAPGK

>member
-13 ENGGRHI
+13 ENEGRHI

-25 SFDTESNDIGFIEI
+25 SFDTQSNDIGFIEI

-109 ITQCSFGFNY
+109 ITQCSFGFSY

-124 AYKDEKIG
+124 AYKDEKID

-140 KIGELYDLSAVTYPA
+140 KIGKLYDLSAVTYPA

-184 VSSKEKVSEE
+184 VRAEEK
-194 NKEDEKMSD
+194 KEDEKMSD
-203 DRACEKDSDDRA
+203 ERA

-221 ERASE
+221 ERACE
-226 KNSDERASEK
+226 KNSDERSSEK

-245 EDNTKSEEEKSEEEK
+245 EDNTKSDEEMSDEEKSD
-260 TEEMSDEK
+260 EEMSDEK
-268 DSNTDDKKSDKEDK
+268 DSDTDDKMSDKEDK
-282 DSDSM
+282 DSDS
-287 EDSEDDSKTDSKDEK
+287 EKDPENDSKTDSKDEK

-328 DHKVTLPAETRTVTQ
+328 EHKVTLPAETRAVTQ
-343 TISGDGVHDE
+343 TVSADGVHDE

-405 VAAESKNTFSHVTL
+405 TAAESKNTFSHVTL

-445 IRRDIYNALVAKIQ
+445 IRRDIYNALVAQIQ
-459 STMLSADASGA
+459 HTMLSADAAGT

-578 LAAENSV
+578 LAAENSI

-613 ASTPGK
+613 AVTPGK

>member
-25 SFDTESNDIGFIEI
+25 SFDTQSNDIGFIEI

-109 ITQCSFGFNY
+109 ITQCSFGFRY
-119 ANEEG
+119 SNEEG

-171 EDKLKETEEIQKE
+171 EDKLKETEEIQ
-184 VSSKEKVSEE
+184 EKVSEE
-194 NKEDEKMSD
+194 KKEDEKMSD
-203 DRACEKDSDDRA
+203 ERA
-215 CEKNSD
+215 CEKNP
-221 ERASE
+221 
-226 KNSDERASEK
+226 DERASEK

-245 EDNTKSEEEKSEEEK
+245 EDNTKSEEEMSDEEKSEEEMSDEEK
-260 TEEMSDEK
+260 SEEEMSDEK
-268 DSNTDDKKSDKEDK
+268 DSDTDDKMSDKEDK
-282 DSDSM
+282 DSDS
-287 EDSEDDSKTDSKDEK
+287 EKDPEDDSKTDSKDEK

-328 DHKVTLPAETRTVTQ
+328 EHKVTLPAETRTITQ
-343 TISGDGVHDE
+343 TVSGDGVHDE

-405 VAAESKNTFSHVTL
+405 TAAESKNTFTHVTL

-445 IRRDIYNALVAKIQ
+445 IRRDIYNALVAQIQ

-486 SYAELC
+486 SYKELC
-492 DVEATVDDSNVKG
+492 DVEAAVDDSNVKG

-578 LAAENSV
+578 LAAENSI

-613 ASTPGK
+613 AAGASTGK

>member
-1 MNKVEIRCELRS
+1 MNKVELRCELRS

-25 SFDTESNDIGFIEI
+25 SFDTQSNDIGFIEI

-109 ITQCSFGFNY
+109 ITQCSFGFSY

-124 AYKDEKIG
+124 AYTDEKIG

-140 KIGELYDLSAVTYPA
+140 KIGELFDLSAVTYPA

-171 EDKLKETEEIQKE
+171 EDKLKETEEIQKK

-194 NKEDEKMSD
+194 KKEDEKMSD
-203 DRACEKDSDDRA
+203 ERACEK
-215 CEKNSD
+215 KP
-221 ERASE
+221 
-226 KNSDERASEK
+226 DERASEK

-245 EDNTKSEEEKSEEEK
+245 EDNTKSEEEMSDEEKSEEK
-260 TEEMSDEK
+260 MSDEK
-268 DSNTDDKKSDKEDK
+268 DSNTDDKMSDKEDK
-282 DSDSM
+282 VSDS
-287 EDSEDDSKTDSKDEK
+287 EKDTKDVSKTDSKDEK

-307 KSYKMKKNI
+307 KSYKMKKKNI

-328 DHKVTLPAETRTVTQ
+328 EHKVTLPAETRTITQ

-367 ADSVISNLGITIYN
+367 ADSVISNLGVTIYN

-405 VAAESKNTFSHVTL
+405 TAAESKNTFSHVTL

-445 IRRDIYNALVAKIQ
+445 IRRDIYNALVAQIQ
-459 STMLSADASGA
+459 TTMLSADSAGT

-563 MGTWGNVDLIIDPYT
+563 MGTWGNVDLIVDPYT

-613 ASTPGK
+613 AVTPGK

>member
-13 ENGGRHI
+13 ENEGRHI

-39 LHRGCISQELIDSSN
+39 LHRGCITQELIDSSN

-78 IDLRDDGVYFDLEV
+78 IDLRDDGVYFDLDV
-92 PNTTMGNDLL
+92 PQTTMGNDLL

-109 ITQCSFGFNY
+109 ITQCSFGFRY

-124 AYKDEKIG
+124 AYKDEKIN

-140 KIGELYDLSAVTYPA
+140 KIGELFDLSAVTYPA

-184 VSSKEKVSEE
+184 EEIRSEE
-194 NKEDEKMSD
+194 KSNDEK
-203 DRACEKDSDDRA
+203 K
-215 CEKNSD
+215 
-221 ERASE
+221 
-226 KNSDERASEK
+226 
-236 NSDEKEINN
+236 SDEKEINK
-245 EDNTKSEEEKSEEEK
+245 EDNTKSEEEKSNEK
-260 TEEMSDEK
+260 DSEKEDEKKDEKDSDEKNDNSDDEKSDEK
-268 DSNTDDKKSDKEDK
+268 DN
-282 DSDSM
+282 DSDSKK
-287 EDSEDDSKTDSKDEK
+287 DSEDDSDTDTKDEK

-343 TISGDGVHDE
+343 TVSGDGVHDE
-353 IVEEE
+353 LVETE

-386 DFKVSAMGKGSA
+386 DFKVSAMGKGAA

-405 VAAESKNTFSHVTL
+405 TAAESKNTFSHVTL

-445 IRRDIYNALVAKIQ
+445 IRRDIYNALVAQIQ
-459 STMLSADASGA
+459 TTMLSADAAGT

-505 ERKYLMSNKAKAI
+505 DRKYLMSNKAKAI

-525 SLTTE
+525 SLTNE
-530 LVLDGNDIDGT
+530 LVLHGNDIDGT
-541 PVIANSDV
+541 QVIANSDV

-578 LAAENSV
+578 LAAENSI

-592 VDWKKVRKD
+592 VDWKKVRAT
-601 ENVIVYGKVSAP
+601 ENVLVYGKVSAP
-613 ASTPGK
+613 ATGTIGK